1 MTSVKAANDYSEKIK
16 IEAVNRRAS
25 VIRITL
31 IESVPQKGKDIVN
44 KLLEVY
50 SKEALEDR
58 NRIANTTIQF
68 IDDRL
73 KYLTS
78 ELTDVEKS
86 VEQFKRE
93 NQVTDVTSDAGE
105 YIKQAVNYQ
114 SSIN

>member
-1 MTSVKAANDYSEKIK
+1 MAIIEVK

-25 VIRITL
+25 VIRLSL
-31 IESVPQKGKDIVN
+31 IEAVPQKGKDIIN

-50 SKEALEDR
+50 SNEALEDR
-58 NRIANTTIQF
+58 NRFAKTTIQF

-78 ELTDVEKS
+78 ELTDVEKD

-93 NQVTDVTSDAGE
+93 NQVTDVTSDAGQ
-105 YIKQAVNYQ
+105 YLRRPAITISNYQ
-114 SSIN
+114 N